1 MTVMGQPFPAR
12 PLPGGPLPS
21 VTRARPIAAP
31 NATLAARTDVTA
43 TLATF
48 VVVAD
53 SPVIGFKPGQYV
65 SLGVYSGSELIQR
78 PYSIV
83 SLSGDRVRLE
93 FLIRRLPDGRLS
105 NLLWPLAAGDRV
117 HVGPVKGLFTLD
129 AEDPRPRIMVAT
141 GSGLAPML
149 AMLEAAVASH
159 DKTPSVLIH
168 GVSFHA
174 ELAYRERI
182 SAWRAAGLPL
192 DYRPTVS
199 RPREVRN
206 AGWSGPVG
214 RAETQLEAL
223 LHEWRWLRA
232 GGSVAYL
239 CGNPLMTRACAEVL
253 GAAGFAP
260 RDVRVELFHAA

>member
-1 MTVMGQPFPAR
+1 MTVMRQPLP
-12 PLPGGPLPS
+12 PWTMPGGPLPAT
-21 VTRARPIAAP
+21 TRARPIAAP
-31 NATLAARTDVTA
+31 NATLAGRTEVTA

-48 VVVAD
+48 VVVTD
-53 SPVIGFKPGQYV
+53 SPVSGFKPGQYV
-65 SLGVYSGSELIQR
+65 SLGVYSGTELIQR

-83 SLSGDRVRLE
+83 SLSDDRLRLE

-105 NLLWPLAAGDRV
+105 NLLWPLPAGDRV

-129 AEDPRPRIMVAT
+129 ADDHRPRVMVAT

-149 AMLEAAVASH
+149 AMLESAFTNH

-174 ELAYRERI
+174 ELAYQRQI
-182 SAWRAAGLPL
+182 AAWSAAGLPL

-206 AGWSGPVG
+206 AGWVGPVG

-239 CGNPLMTRACAEVL
+239 CGNPEMTRACAEVL

-260 RDVRVELFHAA
+260 ADIRVELFHAA

>member
-1 MTVMGQPFPAR
+1 MTVIGQPLPAR
-12 PLPGGPLPS
+12 PLPSGPLPS
-21 VTRARPIAAP
+21 VTRSRPIASP
-31 NATLAARTDVTA
+31 NATLAGRTEVTA

-53 SPVIGFKPGQYV
+53 SPVSGFKPGQYV
-65 SLGVYSGSELIQR
+65 SLGAYAGGELIQR

-83 SLSGDRVRLE
+83 SLSKDRLRLE

-105 NLLWPLAAGDRV
+105 NLLWPLPAGDRV
-117 HVGPVKGLFTLD
+117 HIGPVKGLFTLD
-129 AEDPRPRIMVAT
+129 ADDHRPRVMVAT

-149 AMLEAAVASH
+149 AMLESAFVSH
-159 DKTPSVLIH
+159 DRTPSVLIH

-182 SAWRAAGLPL
+182 AAWRAAGLPL

-206 AGWSGPVG
+206 AGWVGPVG
-214 RAETQLEAL
+214 RAETQLKVL
-223 LHEWRWLRA
+223 LDEWRWLRA

-239 CGNPLMTRACAEVL
+239 CGNPEMTRASAELL

-260 RDVRVELFHAA
+260 RDVRVELFHAS